1 MITLSEALDFEGCR
15 FWPEQ
20 QREILEEIAD
30 REGIATDE
38 VKRILI
44 KIACEFSDTEHNR
57 R

>member
-15 FWPEQ
+15 FSPEL